1 MHLSPDS
8 GLTGKPNSSKS
19 PFLAAAWLFLLGLAL
34 TLLVFKLAS
43 DAEHDS
49 LRQKLHI
56 ETVREAADLQDALD
70 YSIRAVDSLRRLYE
84 SSDEVTSEIA
94 PWRTTPTRTFRCPC
108 LGGTQWQGIGTD
120 DTDPCAFPEA

>member
-8 GLTGKPNSSKS
+8 DLTGKPNSSKS
-19 PFLAAAWLFLLGLAL
+19 PFLAAAWLFLLGVAL
-34 TLLVFKLAS
+34 TLLLFKLAS

-84 SSDEVTSEIA
+84 SSDEVIPIPLIIVSMLPSYVGTMTSRLLRLI
-94 PWRTTPTRTFRCPC
+94 
-108 LGGTQWQGIGTD
+108 
-120 DTDPCAFPEA
+120 